1 MATRDPQKG
10 FSNILSALK
19 GAPPLALTGLVT
31 KVTGLVIEGNGPAA
45 SVGEI
50 CYVDIPGSP
59 PLEAEVVGFREKTI
73 QLMPIGDMTGLTPG
87 GRIRASGG
95 PATVKVGPELLGR
108 VLDGRGEP
116 MDGLAPLNLSETYP
130 IRARPGNPL
139 NRARILKPVD
149 VGVRAINGLL
159 TLGQGQRVGIFAGS
173 GVGKSTLM
181 GMIARH
187 TRADV
192 NVIALVGERGREV
205 REFIEKD
212 LGPEGLRRS
221 VVVAATSEQPALVRM
236 RGAYVGTAIA
246 EYFRDQGQNV
256 ILMMDSATR
265 FAYAARE
272 VGLSI
277 GEPATTRG
285 YTPSVFAL
293 LPQLLERAGAW
304 SQGSVTGIYTVLVE
318 GDDMNEPVAD
328 SMRSI
333 LDGHLVLR
341 RELAARNIFPSI
353 DILSSVSRL
362 MTDLATKEHLEAAA
376 RFKDTLAIYQR
387 NEDMI
392 NIGAYQKGASREI
405 DNAIAYHPRFVD
417 YLKQPF
423 TEGVTLAEAQND
435 LLRVTAPQ
443 PEGPPPPA
451 PGGPGGPGGPGDPSR
466 RRP

>member
-1 MATRDPQKG
+1 VPP
-10 FSNILSALK
+10 SSANAFKNLFRVLK
-19 GAPPLALTGLVT
+19 TAPPLALEGRVT
-31 KVTGLVIEGNGPAA
+31 RVAGLVIEGSGPAA

-50 CYVDIPGSP
+50 CLVDMPGGKI
-59 PLEAEVVGFREKTI
+59 LEAEAVGFKEAAI

-87 GRIRASGG
+87 SRIRATGG
-95 PATVKVGPELLGR
+95 PARVDVGPGLLGR
-108 VLDGRGEP
+108 ILDGRGRP
-116 MDGLAPLNLSETYP
+116 MDGGGPVEAEASYP
-130 IRARPGNPL
+130 VRAMPGNPMD
-139 NRARILKPVD
+139 RARVLTPVD
-149 VGVRAINGLL
+149 VGVRCINSLL
-159 TLGQGQRVGIFAGS
+159 TLGRGQRVGIFAGS

-212 LGPEGLRRS
+212 LGPEGLARS

-246 EYFRDQGQNV
+246 EYFRDIGKNV

-272 VGLSI
+272 VGLSV

-285 YTPSVFAL
+285 YTPSVFAM

-304 SQGSVTGIYTVLVE
+304 GAGSITGIYTVLVE

-341 RELAARNIFPSI
+341 RELAARNIYPAV
-353 DILSSVSRL
+353 DILSSISRL
-362 MTDLATKEHLEAAA
+362 MTDITTKEHRAAAA
-376 RFKDTLAIYQR
+376 RFKDVLAVYTK

-392 NIGAYQKGASREI
+392 NIGAYQKGASREV
-405 DNAIAYHPRFVD
+405 DEAVAQYPRFVEF
-417 YLKQPF
+417 LKQP
-423 TEGVTLAEAQND
+423 TELGQDLAASVEA
-435 LLRVTAPQ
+435 LMRVVSTPQ
-443 PEGPPPPA
+443 AETQGGPEGL
-451 PGGPGGPGGPGDPSR
+451 R
-466 RRP
+466 RRI

>member
-1 MATRDPQKG
+1 V
-10 FSNILSALK
+10 LK
-19 GAPPLALTGLVT
+19 AAPPLALEGRVTRVAGLI
-31 KVTGLVIEGNGPAA
+31 IEGSGPAT

-50 CYVDIPGSP
+50 CLVDMPGGRE
-59 PLEAEVVGFREKTI
+59 LETEAVGFKEGAI

-87 GRIRASGG
+87 ARIRATGG
-95 PATVKVGPELLGR
+95 PARVRVGRGLLGR
-108 VLDGRGEP
+108 VVDGRGEP
-116 MDGLAPLNLSETYP
+116 MDGRGPVEAEGSRPVRSL
-130 IRARPGNPL
+130 PGNPL
-139 NRARILKPVD
+139 ERARILTPVD
-149 VGVRAINGLL
+149 VGVRCINALL
-159 TLGQGQRVGIFAGS
+159 TFGRGQRVGIFAGS

-212 LGPEGLRRS
+212 LGPEGLARS

-246 EYFRDQGQNV
+246 EYFRDQGRHV

-272 VGLSI
+272 VGLSL

-304 SQGSVTGIYTVLVE
+304 GSGSITGLYTVLVE

-328 SMRSI
+328 AMRSI

-341 RELAARNIFPSI
+341 RELAARNIFPAV
-353 DILSSVSRL
+353 DILSSISRL
-362 MTDLATKEHLEAAA
+362 MADVTTPEHRAAAA
-376 RFKDTLAIYQR
+376 RFKDILAVYR
-387 NEDMI
+387 KNEDMV
-392 NIGAYQKGASREI
+392 NIGAYQKGASREV
-405 DNAIAYHPRFVD
+405 DEAVALYPRLVEF
-417 YLKQPF
+417 LKQPYD
-423 TEGVTLAEAQND
+423 TGQDLQESVAALARAVAPAAQGEP
-435 LLRVTAPQ
+435 VPGAP
-443 PEGPPPPA
+443 
-451 PGGPGGPGGPGDPSR
+451 DPLR
-466 RRP
+466 RRG